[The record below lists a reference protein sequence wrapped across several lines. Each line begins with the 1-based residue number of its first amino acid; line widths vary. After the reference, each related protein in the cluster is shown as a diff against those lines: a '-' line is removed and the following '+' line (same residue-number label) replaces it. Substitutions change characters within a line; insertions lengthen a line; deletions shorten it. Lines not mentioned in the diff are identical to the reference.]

1 MMLPHPSS
9 LRANGVLVGSVLG
22 LAVAAAALSAGC
34 SSAMIATKEYFGISK
49 REQMVAR
56 VQDARD
62 AQESAKQQFASALEE
77 FQAVTGATGGDLEA
91 KYKKLSKAYEASEAE
106 AAAVR
111 KRIGDVETVG
121 NKLFAEWQTEIGEYA
136 NATLRSASEQQLAQT
151 RVQFDRLVGV
161 MKAAE
166 SKMNPVLA
174 AFKDQVLFLKHNLN
188 AQAIASLGSTATQI
202 EGDVARLIKEME
214 ASIGEADDFIKQ
226 MGLLEA

>member
-1 MMLPHPSS
+1 
-9 LRANGVLVGSVLG
+9 
-22 LAVAAAALSAGC
+22 
-34 SSAMIATKEYFGISK
+34 MIATKEYFGISK

-77 FQAVTGATGGDLEA
+77 FQAVTGASGGDLEA
-91 KYKKLSKAYEASEAE
+91 KYKKLSKAYEASESE

-121 NKLFAEWQTEIGEYA
+121 NKLFAEWQTEIGQYT
-136 NATLRSASEQQLAQT
+136 NATLRSSSEQQLAQT
-151 RVQFDRLVGV
+151 RVQFDRLLGV
-161 MKAAE
+161 MKNAE
-166 SKMNPVLA
+166 SKMSPVLA

-202 EGDVARLIKEME
+202 EGDVGRLIKEME